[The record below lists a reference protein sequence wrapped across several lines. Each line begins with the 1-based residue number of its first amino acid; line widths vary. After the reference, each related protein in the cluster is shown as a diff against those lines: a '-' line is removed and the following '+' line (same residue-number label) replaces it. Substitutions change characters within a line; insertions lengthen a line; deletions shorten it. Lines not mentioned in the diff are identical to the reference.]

1 MSRKK
6 SPAGPAAG
14 TRTAFQP
21 ADRDSWTSAAAPASE
36 SGSEGI
42 SGAPPGNTAPDNS
55 NFIYQPLRWGIDSL
69 YLSYPGSLSESRL
82 DQLRSLKTQAQ
93 GLPHEAAKA
102 QLQLGSHVFEVK
114 DKSSGL
120 FAFTLVD
127 DAFMI
132 RLASGK
138 SKKLPMAYVQVSSR
152 VLSHKSPAEVETEL
166 RALLR
171 SLGDVQ
177 APKVSRVDLY
187 LDFASDIDMEGW
199 RRNAWVTHAQAVH
212 QYAEDK
218 TFTGWT
224 IGAGGVLMARLYH
237 KLLECKKSG
246 KEYLQGLWREAGWD
260 GVLPVWR
267 LEFEFKRDVLVQLKL
282 DGLPHVLENLAG
294 LWSYATTDWLRLCL
308 VNRDDK
314 TRSRW
319 PVHPLWLALSS
330 VDWGTPGGPLLRSY
344 QPVRAPSMA
353 WLGSR
358 GLSVM
363 ASIGA
368 VAGVTDFDQAA
379 AETKRQAWDALAFK
393 NGNSGISPEQ
403 LFLETVEGLTREY
416 NLRMNPKPA
425 DPPKPFVRNEYERQ
439 SKGY

>member
-1 MSRKK
+1 MSRKN

-14 TRTAFQP
+14 TRIAPQP
-21 ADRDSWTSAAAPASE
+21 ADLDSTAERAAPAGE

-42 SGAPPGNTAPDNS
+42 SGAPPSNTAPDNS

-82 DQLRSLKTQAQ
+82 DQLRNLKNQAQ

-102 QLQLGSHVFEVK
+102 QLELGAHVFEVK